1 MRLLGQ
7 HVLVRHSRG
16 HLLVGMGQVWLR
28 CWLRGWG
35 YLWVHS
41 LRWHLT
47 LRWPRRRAWH
57 HLRVLLGHVALWSV
71 VALGHLRSRL
81 ITVLLVWLQLTWER
95 LLVLGRNTRLW
106 GQICLWVAL
115 LSLDR
120 RRSTSKSS
128 GSRLVSLRQRLSPGL
143 RVLLRLLLRLGC
155 GRLDCAVKGH
165 SWLGHK
171 VRIGP
176 HLCG

>member
-1 MRLLGQ
+1 MWLLGQ

-16 HLLVGMGQVWLR
+16 HLLVGMGQIWLR

-47 LRWPRRRAWH
+47 LRWPWHRAWH
-57 HLRVLLGHVALWSV
+57 HLRVLLGYVALWSV

-81 ITVLLVWLQLTWER
+81 IAVWLTWEC

-106 GQICLWVAL
+106 GQISLWVAL
-115 LSLDR
+115 LGLDR
-120 RRSTSKSS
+120 RRSTRKSS
-128 GSRLVSLRQRLSPGL
+128 GSRLVSLRQRLSHGL
-143 RVLLRLLLRLGC
+143 RVLLRLLLLLWLGC
-155 GRLDCAVKGH
+155 GRLDWAVK
-165 SWLGHK
+165 GHK

-176 HLCG
+176 HLRGHSVAR